1 MADKSAPRGL
11 ARRGTARCQRHFES
25 GKKVCAPVFVYFH
38 TRKIRDSVFRAPR
51 HRGVCHAKG
60 STGIGQNAAEIG
72 AAMWGGR
79 WLPCGAFWRAAGA
92 PRPAAILLR
101 NHRLSRPLRRPGAS
115 LGLAVRYT
123 GRSVGNLLGD
133 RPVRAVVLLVARVAV
148 MNQLI
153 DIVGDGKRCPAAVR
167 RPFMWGLPCSGLLC
181 TVRVRGEVKG
191 PI

>member
-1 MADKSAPRGL
+1 M
-11 ARRGTARCQRHFES
+11 
-25 GKKVCAPVFVYFH
+25 FVYFH

-51 HRGVCHAKG
+51 HRGACHAKG

-92 PRPAAILLR
+92 PRPAAIMLR

-123 GRSVGNLLGD
+123 GRSVGHLPGD
-133 RPVRAVVLLVARVAV
+133 RAVRAVVLMVAVVAV

-153 DIVGDGKRCPAAVR
+153 DIVGDGKWSPAAVR
-167 RPFMWGLPCSGLLC
+167 RPFTRGMPYSGLSYTVC
-181 TVRVRGEVKG
+181 TIFCREYVSSCGHQTPAELVE
-191 PI
+191 